1 MRSVA
6 KSSTREQNHSYH
18 LSYRNYLG
26 KKLVPISLN
35 GQKQSSQD
43 TGFSDNGPQYSAE
56 EYEKF
61 SQDYQF
67 EHKTSSPYFPQANGE
82 AERAVCTVKELLEK
96 DKDPHLALLNYH
108 ATQSKEEDI
117 YSPSELLMSW
127 TPRTTIPTTR
137 TQRVPRVPD
146 REEVRTRDR
155 RMKQRQ
161 KKNFDS
167 HHGASLRTLPVL
179 KTGDRAC
186 MDPQKE
192 GTIQSGV
199 APRSSTEDGSELR
212 RNRKDIIELP
222 QSNVGEQETQ
232 TEREQRD
239 HQPLSC
245 KHLHDRV
252 GVIAPL
258 PLDSTSLL
266 SSNIDI

>member
-96 DKDPHLALLNYH
+96 NKDPHLALLNYH

-167 HHGASLRTLPVL
+167 HHGASLSIEVR
-179 KTGDRAC
+179 C
-186 MDPQKE
+186 
-192 GTIQSGV
+192 
-199 APRSSTEDGSELR
+199 R
-212 RNRKDIIELP
+212 RNPVSCEDCFCPFKEIGTNFLP
-222 QSNVGEQETQ
+222 
-232 TEREQRD
+232 R
-239 HQPLSC
+239 
-245 KHLHDRV
+245 
-252 GVIAPL
+252 
-258 PLDSTSLL
+258 
-266 SSNIDI
+266 